1 MDTTG
6 VMQLVIIIVLVGLS
20 AFFSSAETVFTTV
33 NRVRMKTFAEEGNSR
48 AAAVLTVLDN
58 YSKML
63 STILIGNN
71 IVNLTASSLTTLLA
85 TKIFGSYAV
94 GIATG
99 ILTLTIL
106 IFGEI
111 IPKNTAMIYSDKIS
125 LIYAKIILF
134 LMKLFTPAVF
144 IIDKMSAGISRL
156 LHIDMSKKESLMT
169 ENELKTYVDVSH
181 ENGVIETEEREII
194 YNVFDFGDTVAKD
207 IMIPRIDMVS
217 VGLDM
222 GYEEVLNVF
231 KEYMY
236 TRIPVYEGGKDNIIG
251 LINIKDFILL
261 SGSEG
266 FHVKNILREAY
277 YTYEYKKT
285 ADLMMEMR
293 EIAANAAF
301 VLNEYGATVGMI
313 TLEDLLEEIVG
324 EIRDEYDADE
334 EELIQQMDEHSYL
347 VEGGMKL
354 DDINDALNTALDSE
368 DYDSIGGLIIEHLDR
383 LPEAEETIVIE
394 SGITLQVK
402 EINQN
407 RIKKVLLTLP
417 EEPQESSYIEDMVD
431 NEDTAAA
438 ENMVGNEDNV
448 DNKDKMDNKDKAD
461 NKNKIDNEN
470 MVDNESMVDNG
481 DMVAANQDTLD
492 GGK

>member
-6 VMQLVIIIVLVGLS
+6 VIQLVTILVLVGLS
-20 AFFSSAETVFTTV
+20 AFFSSAETAFTTV
-33 NRVRMKTFAEEGNSR
+33 NRVRMKALADEGNSR
-48 AAAVLTVLDN
+48 ASAVLTVLDH

-71 IVNLTASSLTTLLA
+71 IVNLTASSLTTILA
-85 TKIFGSYAV
+85 SKVFGSYAV

-134 LMKLFTPAVF
+134 LMKIFTPVVF
-144 IIDKMSAGISRL
+144 IIDRLSMGISRL
-156 LHIDMSKKESLMT
+156 LHIDMSKKGSVMT

-181 ENGVIETEEREII
+181 EDGVIESEEREII
-194 YNVFDFGDTVAKD
+194 YNIFDFSDAVSKD

-217 VGLDM
+217 IGLDM
-222 GYEEVLNVF
+222 GYEEVLNIF

-236 TRIPVYEGGKDNIIG
+236 TRLPVYENDKDNIVG

-261 SGSEG
+261 SDKEH
-266 FHVKNILREAY
+266 FQVKDILREAY

-285 ADLMMEMR
+285 ADLMIEMR
-293 EIAANAAF
+293 EITANVAF

-334 EELIQQMDEHSYL
+334 EELIQQIDGHTYL

-354 DDINDALNTALDSE
+354 DDINDALDISLDSE

-383 LPEAEETIVIE
+383 LPEADETIITE
-394 SGITLQVK
+394 DGITLQVK

-407 RIKKVLLTLP
+407 RIKKVSMTLP
-417 EEPQESSYIEDMVD
+417 EETGEDSDTGASEEDSTPSAEQEQ
-431 NEDTAAA
+431 
-438 ENMVGNEDNV
+438 ENQAG
-448 DNKDKMDNKDKAD
+448 
-461 NKNKIDNEN
+461 
-470 MVDNESMVDNG
+470 S
-481 DMVAANQDTLD
+481 
-492 GGK
+492 